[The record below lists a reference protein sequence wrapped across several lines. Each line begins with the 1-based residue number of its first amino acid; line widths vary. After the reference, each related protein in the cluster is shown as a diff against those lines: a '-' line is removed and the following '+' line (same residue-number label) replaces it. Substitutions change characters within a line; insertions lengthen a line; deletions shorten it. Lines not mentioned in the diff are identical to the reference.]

1 MKHII
6 LGALVALGCSV
17 NGIDDSR
24 FPDGSKRDTPVMA
37 DELEGKWCDAR
48 PAHLLCFE
56 AYGGA
61 YAWLGADCFESG
73 LLFGGLEFSPHGK
86 HIAPA
91 NRCFGEGELYS
102 ASVDWSNKGLVFYI
116 DGESQPLSLTYVRQ

>member
-1 MKHII
+1 MRNII

-24 FPDGSKRDTPVMA
+24 FPDGSKRDAPVMA
-37 DELEGKWCDAR
+37 DELEGKWCDPR
-48 PAHLLCFE
+48 PARILCFE

-61 YAWLGADCFESG
+61 YAWLGADCFETG
-73 LLFGGLEFSPHGK
+73 LLFGGLEFSPDAK
-86 HIAPA
+86 TMPS
-91 NRCFGEGELYS
+91 RCFGDLDLYS
-102 ASVDWSNKGLVFYI
+102 ASVDWSDKGLVMHI